1 MEYLS
6 YEQTIPLLKQTY
18 FENFTFHKVSEIHEL
33 IDSLADEPYGT
44 LPDSADPQSDEH
56 RGPAGPKL
64 TPGQLAKL
72 KPAAKALLLADER
85 KACGIAKF
93 VKDNVFRDL
102 QPVNIQDTQNCCYE
116 AVLQQVS
123 NIEYVFNTE
132 TGERY
137 NHSDFRRQVVFNMT
151 VHADKIY
158 PKLIQWNLLPTSYKV
173 WLHQQLSDDT
183 PSDEV
188 TIIGIRCLL
197 NVS

>member
-1 MEYLS
+1 MNRH
-6 YEQTIPLLKQTY
+6 

-44 LPDSADPQSDEH
+44 LPDSADPRSDEH
-56 RGPAGPKL
+56 RGPAGP
-64 TPGQLAKL
+64 
-72 KPAAKALLLADER
+72 LLLADER

-151 VHADKIY
+151 VHADEIY
-158 PKLIQWNLLPTSYKV
+158 PKLMQWNLLPTSYKV

>member
-1 MEYLS
+1 M
-6 YEQTIPLLKQTY
+6 
-18 FENFTFHKVSEIHEL
+18 
-33 IDSLADEPYGT
+33 ADEPYGT
-44 LPDSADPQSDEH
+44 LPDSADPQSDEP

-64 TPGQLAKL
+64 TSGQLAKL

-151 VHADKIY
+151 VHADEIY
-158 PKLIQWNLLPTSYKV
+158 PKLMQWNLLPTSYKV

>member
-1 MEYLS
+1 M
-6 YEQTIPLLKQTY
+6 KQTC
-18 FENFTFHKVSEIHEL
+18 FDNFTFHKVSEIDEL

-44 LPDSADPQSDEH
+44 LPESADPQSDQP
-56 RGPAGPKL
+56 RGPTGNKL
-64 TPGQLAKL
+64 TPAQLGKL
-72 KPAAKALLLADER
+72 KPAAKVLLLADER

-93 VKDNVFRDL
+93 AKDNVFRDL
-102 QPVNIQDTQNCCYE
+102 QAVDIQDTQNCCYE

-151 VHADKIY
+151 VHVDEIY
-158 PKLIQWNLLPTSYKV
+158 PKHMQWNLLPTSYKV

-183 PSDEV
+183 PADEV

-197 NVS
+197 NAS

>member
-1 MEYLS
+1 MSL
-6 YEQTIPLLKQTY
+6 QH
-18 FENFTFHKVSEIHEL
+18 HKVSEIHEL
-33 IDSLADEPYGT
+33 IDSLADEPCGT
-44 LPDSADPQSDEH
+44 LPESADPQSDQP
-56 RGPAGPKL
+56 RGPAGPNL

-72 KPAAKALLLADER
+72 KPVAKALLLADER

-102 QPVNIQDTQNCCYE
+102 QAVNIQDTQNYCYE

-123 NIEYVFNTE
+123 NIEYVFNTD

-137 NHSDFRRQVVFNMT
+137 NHSDFRKQVVFNMT
-151 VHADKIY
+151 VHADEIY

-197 NVS
+197 NVSYIYIFLTKW

>member
-1 MEYLS
+1 M
-6 YEQTIPLLKQTY
+6 T
-18 FENFTFHKVSEIHEL
+18 
-33 IDSLADEPYGT
+33 PYGT
-44 LPDSADPQSDEH
+44 LPETADPQSDEH

-151 VHADKIY
+151 VHADEIY
-158 PKLIQWNLLPTSYKV
+158 PKLMQWNLLPTSYKV